1 MSLESGKSHIK
12 TKSKGSNKSISEEDN
27 MDDLSDDKVSECER
41 IRLQREQQIL
51 DSEVNQ

>member
-1 MSLESGKSHIK
+1 MSVESGKSQN
-12 TKSKGSNKSISEEDN
+12 KSKSNRSASEEDN